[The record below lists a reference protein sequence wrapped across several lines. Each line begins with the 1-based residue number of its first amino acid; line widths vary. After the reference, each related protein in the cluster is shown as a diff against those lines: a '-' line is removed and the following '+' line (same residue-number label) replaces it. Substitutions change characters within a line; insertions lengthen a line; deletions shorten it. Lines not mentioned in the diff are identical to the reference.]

1 MQFALSS
8 TSSWARNFRD
18 LNGAVVRMAPLAQ
31 GVRISTEIVEEETQ
45 RLSASWSS
53 LERGAEFEDSLKVTG
68 KTAERQL
75 RRQPRPAI
83 SRENPPLQSW
93 HRTLLTMPLHRH
105 VVIGSNHRP
114 SGPTRTQTRFQFEVS
129 ALIPGRVRT
138 VRSKLRIVYNILR
151 QLGASRRIER
161 QRHKFFKSRRLGSKS

>member
-1 MQFALSS
+1 VTFNKEARERFVQFALSS

-83 SRENPPLQSW
+83 SRENPPL
-93 HRTLLTMPLHRH
+93 
-105 VVIGSNHRP
+105 
-114 SGPTRTQTRFQFEVS
+114 
-129 ALIPGRVRT
+129 
-138 VRSKLRIVYNILR
+138 
-151 QLGASRRIER
+151 
-161 QRHKFFKSRRLGSKS
+161 RLGTELC